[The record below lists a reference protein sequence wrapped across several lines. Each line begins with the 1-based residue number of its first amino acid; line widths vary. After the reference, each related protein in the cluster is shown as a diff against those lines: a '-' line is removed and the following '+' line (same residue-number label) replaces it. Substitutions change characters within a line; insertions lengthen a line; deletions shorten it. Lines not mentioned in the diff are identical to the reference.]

1 MSIPEMDMNP
11 EIARK
16 LLEVGEEFRIE
27 GPFFSYEEIKMGNVN
42 HTYKVNYIRD
52 DGTGMAKIKSFLVQ
66 RVNTYAFQHPIE
78 LMQNI
83 DRVTEHIREKCPN
96 TKSLHFHHTKHGVNY
111 LMDNDGFWRLS
122 NYVPSV
128 TFDTCDDLNVVRSA
142 GEAFGDFQLMLA
154 DFDANSLFYTI
165 PNFHNTRKRY
175 EKLKE
180 DMAADPCNRVA
191 EVREELDWLLS
202 VEDEACR
209 LTDLFEKGEL
219 PLRVTHNDTKINN
232 VLFDEK
238 THEALVVIDLDT
250 VMPGLVGNYVPSVTF
265 DTCDDLNVV
274 RSAGEAFGDFQLM
287 LADFDANSLFYTIPN
302 FHNTRKRYEKLKED
316 MAADPCN
323 RVAEVREELDWLL
336 SVEDEACRLTDLF
349 EKGELPLRVTHN
361 DTKINNVLFDE
372 KTHEALV
379 VIDLDTVMPGLVG
392 HDFGDAIRF
401 AANFVEED
409 CDYPEKAGVNLN
421 IFWAFAEGFLKK
433 TAASLTKTEVDTL
446 ALSCFALTCELATRF
461 LADYIVGD
469 KYFKVK
475 KPQHN
480 LVRTR
485 CQVALAKDM
494 LNKMDAMNA
503 IVQDC
508 ARRYKETENA

>member
-165 PNFHNTRKRY
+165 PDFHNTRKRY

-250 VMPGLVGNYVPSVTF
+250 VMPGLAANDYGDSIRFGANH
-265 DTCDDLNVV
+265 
-274 RSAGEAFGDFQLM
+274 SA
-287 LADFDANSLFYTIPN
+287 
-302 FHNTRKRYEKLKED
+302 
-316 MAADPCN
+316 
-323 RVAEVREELDWLL
+323 
-336 SVEDEACRLTDLF
+336 EDEPDLSKVNFSLELFEAYTKGFLEVAGNALTPLEIETLPWGAKLMTLECGMRFLTDYLEGDHYF
-349 EKGELPLRVTHN
+349 AIHRPGQN
-361 DTKINNVLFDE
+361 
-372 KTHEALV
+372 
-379 VIDLDTVMPGLVG
+379 LDRARTQ
-392 HDFGDAIRF
+392 
-401 AANFVEED
+401 
-409 CDYPEKAGVNLN
+409 
-421 IFWAFAEGFLKK
+421 
-433 TAASLTKTEVDTL
+433 
-446 ALSCFALTCELATRF
+446 
-461 LADYIVGD
+461 
-469 KYFKVK
+469 FK
-475 KPQHN
+475 
-480 LVRTR
+480 LVR
-485 CQVALAKDM
+485 DM
-494 LNKMDAMNA
+494 EACWSEMNN
-503 IVQDC
+503 IVSK
-508 ARRYKETENA
+508 YSK